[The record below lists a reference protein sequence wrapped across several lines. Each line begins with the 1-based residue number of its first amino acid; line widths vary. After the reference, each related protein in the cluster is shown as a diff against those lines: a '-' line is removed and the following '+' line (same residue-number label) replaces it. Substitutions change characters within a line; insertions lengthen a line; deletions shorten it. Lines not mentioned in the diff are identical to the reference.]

1 MTIFRFSSWNIFFE
15 LNGKRSRA
23 EPSRGDLKII
33 QLELWHESARL
44 GLITKSFM
52 YSYSFRNIFV
62 IRKSCIKFLS
72 SLWMPSNLALKWRE
86 VIFRNGFK
94 VKRGVKGK
102 KEKEKEIAI
111 ATRSILSIVKKR
123 SQFVDLNS
131 EGAFIFYSTF
141 SRDISWKRNDLAV
154 LSNCSVKSRVK
165 IRMPIPELI
174 STHFG
179 IVFCIEWYLFFSVN
193 VHKGSFKNYMN

>member
-1 MTIFRFSSWNIFFE
+1 MPIFWFSSWNIFFE

-23 EPSRGDLKII
+23 EPSWIII
-33 QLELWHESARL
+33 QL
-44 GLITKSFM
+44 GLITNI
-52 YSYSFRNIFV
+52 YVHISYSFRNIFI

-123 SQFVDLNS
+123 SQFVDFNS
-131 EGAFIFYSTF
+131 EGAFIFLFDFIFTRYF
-141 SRDISWKRNDLAV
+141 LKKKRSRSI
-154 LSNCSVKSRVK
+154 NCSVHSKVK
-165 IRMPIPELI
+165 IRMPIP
-174 STHFG
+174 
-179 IVFCIEWYLFFSVN
+179 
-193 VHKGSFKNYMN
+193 

>member
-1 MTIFRFSSWNIFFE
+1 MIWFRCIIESFLEQVYYEKIQYQLKSIPSWSE
-15 LNGKRSRA
+15 KGH
-23 EPSRGDLKII
+23 EPSLAELKIL
-33 QLELWHESARL
+33 QLELWLESARL

-102 KEKEKEIAI
+102 KEKEIAI

-123 SQFVDLNS
+123 SQFVDFNS
-131 EGAFIFYSTF
+131 EGAFIFLFYFIFTRYF
-141 SRDISWKRNDLAV
+141 LKKKR
-154 LSNCSVKSRVK
+154 SCSINC
-165 IRMPIPELI
+165 
-174 STHFG
+174 
-179 IVFCIEWYLFFSVN
+179 
-193 VHKGSFKNYMN
+193 

>member
-1 MTIFRFSSWNIFFE
+1 M
-15 LNGKRSRA
+15 
-23 EPSRGDLKII
+23 D
-33 QLELWHESARL
+33 
-44 GLITKSFM
+44 
-52 YSYSFRNIFV
+52 FRNIF
-62 IRKSCIKFLS
+62 ITRKNCIKFLS

-102 KEKEKEIAI
+102 KKKKEIAI

-123 SQFVDLNS
+123 SQFVDFNS
-131 EGAFIFYSTF
+131 EGAFIFLFDFIFTRYF
-141 SRDISWKRNDLAV
+141 LKKK
-154 LSNCSVKSRVK
+154 LSCSINCSVKSKVK

-193 VHKGSFKNYMN
+193 VRKGSFKNYVN